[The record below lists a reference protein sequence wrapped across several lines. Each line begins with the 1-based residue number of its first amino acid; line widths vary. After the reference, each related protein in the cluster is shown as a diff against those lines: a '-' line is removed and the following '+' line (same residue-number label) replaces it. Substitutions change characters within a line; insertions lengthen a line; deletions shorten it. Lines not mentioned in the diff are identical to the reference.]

1 MPLSNPSLPTVPDG
15 LYVDELT
22 LDPSGLLLLARTT
35 AAQAVCPTCGYASS
49 RVHSRYWR
57 TLQDLPWQDR
67 AVTWRVQVRRF
78 RCSHCPGRI
87 FVERIPGLMGSKARR
102 TERLSKAQTEIGMVL
117 GGEAG
122 ARLSRR
128 LCMPVSGDTVLRLIR
143 RHPTRAYPA
152 PRVVGI
158 DDWAW
163 RRGRRYGTIV
173 CDLERRRVLALLP
186 GRSSAPV
193 RDWLSAHPGIAVVSR
208 DRAGPYAEAARSGA
222 PAAIQVAD
230 RWHLLVNASEALRSV
245 VARHQTQILQAAGLR
260 SSSGSMP
267 AVPAPTPSLSQPS
280 ENRRRRFDDV
290 LHLHAEGLP
299 ILQITH
305 RTGLAR
311 NTVRSYLRAGT
322 FVPYRR
328 APGPSL
334 LDEHRSFAEARWQEG
349 LRSAAALHWE
359 LRARGF
365 GGGVDIVRRWIAQRR
380 ETASDRSRLR
390 HTPSTRRTTRL
401 LASDP
406 TKLTHDERAFID
418 ALCEAAPEVGITA
431 SHVRA
436 FADLLRQDDPAG
448 LEPWLDAA
456 AATGLCG
463 FAAGLRQDLDAVRAA
478 ITQPWSNGPV
488 EGQVNRLKLIKR
500 QMYGRAGFDLLQQR
514 VLHVA

>member
-1 MPLSNPSLPTVPDG
+1 MPVSNPSLPTVPDG
-15 LYVDELT
+15 LHVDELT

-35 AAQAVCPTCGYASS
+35 AAQGVCPACGQRSS

-67 AVTWRVQVRRF
+67 AVMWRVEVRRF

-102 TERLSKAQTEIGMVL
+102 TTRLAKAQTEIGMVL

-128 LCMPVSGDTVLRLIR
+128 LSMPVSGDTVLRLIR
-143 RHPTRAYPA
+143 RHPPRAYPV

-193 RDWLSAHPGIAVVSR
+193 RDWLAAHPHIAVVSR

-245 VARHQTQILQAAGLR
+245 VARHQTQIQEAAGHR
-260 SSSGSMP
+260 SSLGIVSP
-267 AVPAPTPSLSQPS
+267 VPVQTPPLSQRS
-280 ENRRRRFDDV
+280 ENRRKRFDDF
-290 LHLHAEGLP
+290 LHLQAQGLP
-299 ILQITH
+299 ILQIAN

-311 NTVRSYLRAGT
+311 KHRAQLSARRYVRPVSTSAGT
-322 FVPYRR
+322 EPAR
-328 APGPSL
+328 PPS
-334 LDEHRSFAEARWQEG
+334 
-349 LRSAAALHWE
+349 
-359 LRARGF
+359 
-365 GGGVDIVRRWIAQRR
+365 
-380 ETASDRSRLR
+380 
-390 HTPSTRRTTRL
+390 
-401 LASDP
+401 
-406 TKLTHDERAFID
+406 
-418 ALCEAAPEVGITA
+418 
-431 SHVRA
+431 
-436 FADLLRQDDPAG
+436 
-448 LEPWLDAA
+448 
-456 AATGLCG
+456 
-463 FAAGLRQDLDAVRAA
+463 
-478 ITQPWSNGPV
+478 
-488 EGQVNRLKLIKR
+488 
-500 QMYGRAGFDLLQQR
+500 
-514 VLHVA
+514 

>member
-1 MPLSNPSLPTVPDG
+1 MPISNPSLPTVPDG
-15 LYVDELT
+15 LHVDELM
-22 LDPSGLLLLARTT
+22 LDPSGLLLVARTT
-35 AAQAVCPTCGYASS
+35 AAQGVCPACGQRSS

-67 AVTWRVQVRRF
+67 TVMWRVEVRRF

-102 TERLSKAQTEIGMVL
+102 TTRLAKAQTEIGMVL

-122 ARLSRR
+122 ARLSGR
-128 LCMPVSGDTVLRLIR
+128 LSMPVSGDTVLRLIR
-143 RHPTRAYPA
+143 RHPPRAYPV

-193 RDWLSAHPGIAVVSR
+193 RDWLAAHPDIAVVSR

-245 VARHQTQILQAAGLR
+245 VARHQTQIQEAAGHR
-260 SSSGSMP
+260 SSLGIVSP
-267 AVPAPTPSLSQPS
+267 VPVQTPPLSQRS
-280 ENRRRRFDDV
+280 ENRRNRFDDV
-290 LHLHAEGLP
+290 LHLQAQGLP
-299 ILQITH
+299 ILQIAN

-328 APGPSL
+328 APGQSL
-334 LDEHRSFAEARWQEG
+334 LDRHRSFAEVRWQEG
-349 LRSAAALHWE
+349 LRSSAAFHRE
-359 LRARGF
+359 LQTRGF
-365 GGGVDIVRRWIAQRR
+365 EGGYDIVRRWVARQR
-380 ETASDRSRLR
+380 ESGPDRPTVRFA
-390 HTPSTRRTTRL
+390 PSTRRTTRL

-406 TKLTHDERAFID
+406 TRLNPDEHAFIN
-418 ALCEAAPEVGITA
+418 ALCEAAPEVRIAAG
-431 SHVRA
+431 HVRA
-436 FADLLRQDDPAG
+436 FTDLLRQDDPAG

-456 AATGLCG
+456 AATGLRG

-514 VLHVA
+514 VLHAA

>member
-1 MPLSNPSLPTVPDG
+1 M
-15 LYVDELT
+15 
-22 LDPSGLLLLARTT
+22 LLARTT
-35 AAQAVCPTCGYASS
+35 AAQAICPTCGYASS

-67 AVTWRVQVRRF
+67 AVTWRVLMRRF
-78 RCSHCPGRI
+78 RCSHCQGRI

-102 TERLSKAQTEIGMVL
+102 TARLAEAQTEIGMVL

-128 LCMPVSGDTVLRLIR
+128 LSMPVRGDTVLRLIR
-143 RHPTRAYPA
+143 RRPPQAYPA

-193 RDWLSAHPGIAVVSR
+193 RDGLAAHPGIAVVSR

-222 PAAIQVAD
+222 PTAIQVAD

-245 VARHQTQILQAAGLR
+245 VARHQTQIQEAAGLR
-260 SSSGSMP
+260 SPSGSMP
-267 AVPAPTPSLSQPS
+267 VVPIPTPSLSQRS

-290 LHLHAEGLP
+290 LRHHGEGLP

-311 NTVRSYLRAGT
+311 NTVRRDLRAGR
-322 FVPYRR
+322 FVQVRP

-334 LDEHRSFAEARWQEG
+334 LDRHRGFAEARWQEG
-349 LRSAAALHWE
+349 LRSGAALHRE

-365 GGGVDIVRRWIAQRR
+365 GGGVDIVRRWIAQRQ
-380 ETASDRSRLR
+380 ETAQDCSRLR
-390 HTPSTRRTTRL
+390 YTPSTRRTTRL

-406 TKLTHDERAFID
+406 TKLVHEERAFID
-418 ALCEAAPEVGITA
+418 ALCKAAAGRSGRAGTLAGRGSVDGIARLRGRPAPGSGCRTGGDHTALEQRAGRRSGQPPQADQAADVRSCRLRPPAAAGAPCRVINDQKLVQLHPSALEHPSAPEVRMNPGLDH
-431 SHVRA
+431 SHV
-436 FADLLRQDDPAG
+436 P
-448 LEPWLDAA
+448 
-456 AATGLCG
+456 
-463 FAAGLRQDLDAVRAA
+463 
-478 ITQPWSNGPV
+478 
-488 EGQVNRLKLIKR
+488 
-500 QMYGRAGFDLLQQR
+500 
-514 VLHVA
+514 

>member
-15 LYVDELT
+15 LCVDELT

-35 AAQAVCPTCGYASS
+35 AALAVCPTCGRASS

-87 FVERIPGLMGSKARR
+87 FVERIPSLMGSKTRR
-102 TERLSKAQTEIGMVL
+102 TERLSEAQTEIGMVL

-128 LCMPVSGDTVLRLIR
+128 LSMPVSGDTVLRLIR
-143 RHPTRAYPA
+143 RDPPRAYPA

-193 RDWLSAHPGIAVVSR
+193 RDWLAAHPGIAVVSR

-222 PAAIQVAD
+222 PTAIQVAD

-245 VARHQTQILQAAGLR
+245 VARHQTQIQEAAGLR
-260 SSSGSMP
+260 SPSGIMP
-267 AVPAPTPSLSQPS
+267 AVPIPMPPLSQRS
-280 ENRRRRFDDV
+280 ESRRRCFDDV
-290 LHLHAEGLP
+290 LRLHAEGLP
-299 ILQITH
+299 ILQIAH

-328 APGPSL
+328 APGSSL
-334 LDEHRSFAEARWQEG
+334 LDRHRGFAEARWQEG
-349 LRSAAALHWE
+349 LRSGASLHRE
-359 LRARGF
+359 LRARGL

-380 ETASDRSRLR
+380 ETATDRTRVR

-406 TKLTHDERAFID
+406 TTLVHEERAFVD
-418 ALCEAAPEVGITA
+418 ALCEEAPEVGIAA

-448 LEPWLDAA
+448 LEPWLDAV
-456 AATGLCG
+456 AATGLHG
-463 FAAGLRQDLDAVRAA
+463 FAAGLRQDVDAVRAA
-478 ITQPWSNGPV
+478 ITQPWSNGHV
-488 EGQVNRLKLIKR
+488 EGQVNRLKLFKR
-500 QMYGRAGFDLLQQR
+500 QMYGRAGFDLLQKR
-514 VLHVA
+514 VLHAA